1 MEAFGSKHM
10 TGVGLMAMQATTVVR
25 IQAMPSIVA
34 DRILQSLS
42 QEGVVGEAMSDGACF
57 ELRVAGPDGRRLSSR
72 VAAALDRLVVSEG
85 RPLVPEQIGPASF
98 VLRPAA
104 G

>member
-1 MEAFGSKHM
+1 MR
-10 TGVGLMAMQATTVVR
+10 MQNTTVVQ
-25 IQAMPSIVA
+25 IQAIPSIVA

-42 QEGVVGEAMSDGACF
+42 QEGVVGEATGAEACF
-57 ELRVAGPDGRRLSSR
+57 AVRVTGSDGRRLSSR

-85 RPLVPEQIGPASF
+85 RSLVPEQVGPASF

>member
-1 MEAFGSKHM
+1 
-10 TGVGLMAMQATTVVR
+10 MQAKTVVR
-25 IQAMPSIVA
+25 IQAVPSIVS
-34 DRILQSLS
+34 DRILQSLA
-42 QEGVVGEAMSDGACF
+42 QEGVVGEATGDEACF
-57 ELRVAGPDGRRLSSR
+57 EVRVAGSDGRRLSSR

-85 RPLVPEQIGPASF
+85 RSLVPEQVGPSSF